1 MSRIFMIFSTVIS
14 DISMVPFSDIKLIL
28 PKPTTMG
35 ATVWLHTF
43 YKFNT
48 NLEYIRL
55 SLYTWAIFCYFN
67 FRKQMNLL
75 FLRLICN

>member
-28 PKPTTMG
+28 PKPTTMS

-43 YKFNT
+43 HKFNI

-55 SLYTWAIFCYFN
+55 SLYT
-67 FRKQMNLL
+67 
-75 FLRLICN
+75 